1 MDESLMSREI
11 SVGQVASEE
20 DVMKVPDYLRNLMN
34 DTCEKRAIV
43 TPILKRKGEIK
54 SKGYS

>member
-1 MDESLMSREI
+1 MSREI

-43 TPILKRKGEIK
+43 TQSLRERGR
-54 SKGYS
+54 